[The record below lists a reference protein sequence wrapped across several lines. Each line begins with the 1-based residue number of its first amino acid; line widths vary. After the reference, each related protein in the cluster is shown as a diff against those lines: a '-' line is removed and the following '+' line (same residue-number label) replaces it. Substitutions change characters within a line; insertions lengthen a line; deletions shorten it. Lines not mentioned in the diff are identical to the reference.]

1 MNFLHKFRDVL
12 SKEVIIR
19 HLTLTQSEAWEKEPC
34 QLIRLMKAC
43 DVVEEQ
49 KIVEKN
55 SWPHYD
61 MYKYEIK
68 LAIKDYLYL
77 KIIHADVLSRG

>member
-1 MNFLHKFRDVL
+1 
-12 SKEVIIR
+12 
-19 HLTLTQSEAWEKEPC
+19 
-34 QLIRLMKAC
+34 MKAC

-77 KIIHADVLSRG
+77 KIIHADVLSRGWTIEYIYLHNNLIF